1 MELKTY
7 YEDKD
12 IIVVCKPAGV
22 SSQSSK
28 DFEEDMVSLI
38 KKHVKA
44 SANAAGSAASGKG
57 GGAAS
62 GKGGEAAF
70 GKRDTAGEPYV
81 GVIHR
86 LDKMVS
92 GIMVYAL
99 NKEAAANLSAQVQ
112 KGSITKKY
120 EAALLGVPKES
131 KGEYVDYLVKD
142 EVENISRVSGP
153 KDKKAKEAKLR
164 YKVIEKKYDG
174 NRQTSKVAIE
184 LITGRHHQI
193 RVQFASRGT
202 PVLGDHKYGKAD
214 DGESQIQLRATE
226 LAFAHPKTK
235 KVMTFRE

>member
-1 MELKTY
+1 MIMELKIY

-12 IIVVCKPAGV
+12 IIVVYKPAGV
-22 SSQSSK
+22 SAQSSN

-44 SANAAGSAASGKG
+44 SANAG
-57 GGAAS
+57 GGASAS
-62 GKGGEAAF
+62 GRAVS
-70 GKRDTAGEPYV
+70 GEPYV
-81 GVIHR
+81 GVVHR

-112 KGSITKKY
+112 KGSVAKKY

-202 PVLGDHKYGKAD
+202 PVLGDHKYGKLD

-226 LAFAHPKTK
+226 LSFTHPKTK
-235 KVMTFRE
+235 KLMTFKE